1 MLLEYLFAVQFV
13 LVSHRACLLYTHL
26 VHVHDLSPY
35 DQAVKLCNYI
45 KYEPIKTSYKCRS
58 CMSLNHSPV
67 HCSLH
72 VTIVLSLVNM

>member
-35 DQAVKLCNYI
+35 DQAVKLRNYI
-45 KYEPIKTSYKCRS
+45 KYEPIKTSYK
-58 CMSLNHSPV
+58 
-67 HCSLH
+67 
-72 VTIVLSLVNM
+72 